1 MPTEL
6 RALLPADVEAADAV
20 LRAAYGGGSRRD
32 RLERYLA
39 LQPDGWLL
47 AEAEGEVAGVAGTM
61 HYGPLAYIGLVG
73 VSPAFRRRGIAL
85 ALMQR
90 LLAWLAERG
99 DPVVVL
105 EASPSGAPLYEQLGF
120 VDDGHTISFEFE
132 GPPRQHPP
140 APGVQPLARADLPE
154 IAAFDAPIFGA
165 ARQPVF
171 ELLLREEPA
180 RAFVLRDD
188 AGACAGFLFAQ
199 SDKLGPWAAATP
211 AAAEALLTS
220 ALALRYTAGPYVLAP
235 ATNPHIAPLL
245 ARHGF
250 VAVRALRHMHRGG
263 ARSPGRAE
271 LLYGRASFAIG

>member
-1 MPTEL
+1 MTAEL
-6 RALLPADVEAADAV
+6 RALLPADAGAADVV

-32 RLERYLA
+32 RVEKYLA

-47 AEAEGEVAGVAGTM
+47 AEVDGEAAGVAGTM
-61 HYGPLAYIGLVG
+61 HYGPFAYIGLVG

-85 ALMQR
+85 ALMQH
-90 LLAWLAERG
+90 LLGWLAERG

-105 EASPSGAPLYEQLGF
+105 EASPAGAPLYEKLGF
-120 VDDGHTISFEFE
+120 IDDGHTISFEFE
-132 GPPRQHPP
+132 GPPRQYPP
-140 APGVQPLARADLPE
+140 ASGVQPLTPADLPA
-154 IAAFDAPIFGA
+154 ITAFDAPIFGA

-180 RAFVLRDD
+180 RAFVLRDE

-211 AAAEALLTS
+211 AAAEALLTT

-235 ATNPHIAPLL
+235 GNNPHITPLL

-250 VAVRALRHMHRGG
+250 VAVRALRHMYRGG
-263 ARSPGRAE
+263 DHSPGQPA

>member
-1 MPTEL
+1 MATEL
-6 RALLPADVEAADAV
+6 RTLLHADIDAADGV

-39 LQPDGWLL
+39 LQPDGWML
-47 AEAEGEVAGVAGTM
+47 AEADGEVAGVAGTM

-85 ALMQR
+85 ALMQH

-105 EASPSGAPLYEQLGF
+105 EASPSGAPLYEKLGF
-120 VDDGHTISFEFE
+120 VDDGHTSSFEFE

-140 APGVQPLARADLPE
+140 APGVQPLTPADLPA

-180 RAFVLRDD
+180 RAFVLRE
-188 AGACAGFLFAQ
+188 GEGQVAGFLFAQ

-211 AAAEALLTS
+211 AAAEALLTT

-235 ATNPHIAPLL
+235 GNNPHIAPLL
-245 ARHGF
+245 VRHGF

-263 ARSPGRAE
+263 EHSPGLAA